1 MRPSLPLQSPKD
13 RPRVTAVLAPAKVN
27 LYLHVAAVQPDGYHP
42 LASLMAFADIGDQVR
57 AQPAARLSLA
67 VTGPFAEG
75 LSAGEDNLV
84 LRAARALAAAA
95 GTDQGAHL
103 TLTKAL
109 PIAAG
114 LGGGSSDAG
123 AALRLLRP
131 LLAPGMDDGALQ
143 AVAEGVGADG
153 AACLWG
159 RAVIAQGRGERL
171 TPAPALPTLPAVLV
185 NPGVPSPTGAVYKAY
200 DAMGAAGR
208 ADLPSAPALGDV
220 AAVSAWLA
228 GCRNDLQ
235 APALALE
242 PRIGQVLDVL
252 GASTQTLFAR
262 MSGSGATCFALCP
275 DAEAAQT
282 LAEQLTHDHP
292 LWWAR
297 ACRLDHAET

>member
-1 MRPSLPLQSPKD
+1 MN
-13 RPRVTAVLAPAKVN
+13 TALAPAKVN

-42 LASLMAFADIGDQVR
+42 LASLMAFADIGDQVK
-57 AQPAARLSLA
+57 AEPAEGLSLSI
-67 VTGPFAEG
+67 TGPFAQG

-95 GTDQGAHL
+95 RTDRGAHL

-109 PIAAG
+109 PISAG

-171 TPAPALPTLPAVLV
+171 TPAPVLPPLPAVLV
-185 NPGVPSPTGAVYKAY
+185 NPGVPSPTGAVYRAY
-200 DAMGAAGR
+200 DAMGAVGD
-208 ADLPSAPALGDV
+208 ADLPSAPVLGDV

-228 GCRNDLQ
+228 DCRNDLQ

-242 PRIGQVLDVL
+242 PRIGQALDAL
-252 GASTQTLFAR
+252 SAAPQTLFAR

-275 DAEAAQT
+275 DHDAARA
-282 LAEQLTHDHP
+282 LAEQLTRDPP